1 MIMDYLTKYNLTNED
16 IKDIINSI
24 DEDDKLE
31 LELNEERVSSIID
44 YFLSLGLTN
53 IKDIIITKP
62 NLFYDDVNSI
72 KMRIEKYSNTNIIEL
87 LKDDPINFDLIGM

>member
-1 MIMDYLTKYNLTNED
+1 MEYLTKYNLTTED
-16 IKDIINSI
+16 IKDINNSI

-44 YFLSLGLTN
+44 YFLSIGLTN

-87 LKDDPINFDLIGM
+87 LKEDPINFDLIGI

>member
-1 MIMDYLTKYNLTNED
+1 MEYLTKYNLTAEAIN
-16 IKDIINSI
+16 DIINTI

-44 YFLSLGLTN
+44 YFLSIGLTN

-72 KMRIEKYSNTNIIEL
+72 KERIEKHSNTNIIEL
-87 LKDDPINFDLIGM
+87 LKEDPINFDLIGM

>member
-1 MIMDYLTKYNLTNED
+1 MEYLTKYNLTTED
-16 IKDIINSI
+16 IRDIASSI

-31 LELNEERVSSIID
+31 LDLNEERVSSIID
-44 YFLSLGLTN
+44 YFISIGITN

-72 KMRIEKYSNTNIIEL
+72 KERIEKYSNTNILEL
-87 LKDDPINFDLIGM
+87 LKEDPINFDLIGI

>member
-1 MIMDYLTKYNLTNED
+1 MDYLIKYNLTNED
-16 IKDIINSI
+16 IKDITNSI
-24 DEDDKLE
+24 NEEDRLE
-31 LELNEERVSSIID
+31 IEMNEERISSILN
-44 YFLSLGLTN
+44 YFFSIGLTN

-87 LKDDPINFDLIGM
+87 LKEDPLNFDLIGM

>member
-1 MIMDYLTKYNLTNED
+1 MEYLTKYNLTTKD
-16 IKDIINSI
+16 IKDITSSI

-44 YFLSLGLTN
+44 YLLSIGLTN
-53 IKDIIITKP
+53 IKDIIINKP

-72 KMRIEKYSNTNIIEL
+72 KMRIEKHSNTNIIEL
-87 LKDDPINFDLIGM
+87 LKEDPINFDLIGM

>member
-1 MIMDYLTKYNLTNED
+1 MEYLTKYNLTTED
-16 IKDIINSI
+16 IRDITSSI

-31 LELNEERVSSIID
+31 LDLNEERVSSIID
-44 YFLSLGLTN
+44 YFLSIGITN

-72 KMRIEKYSNTNIIEL
+72 KERIEKYSNTDILEL
-87 LKDDPINFDLIGM
+87 LKEDPINFDLIGM

>member
-1 MIMDYLTKYNLTNED
+1 MEYLTKYNLTTED
-16 IKDIINSI
+16 IKDINNSI

-31 LELNEERVSSIID
+31 LDLNEERVSSIID
-44 YFLSLGLTN
+44 YFLSIGLTN

-72 KMRIEKYSNTNIIEL
+72 KERIEKYSNTNILEL
-87 LKDDPINFDLIGM
+87 LKEDPINFDLIGM

>member
-1 MIMDYLTKYNLTNED
+1 MEYLTKYNLTTED
-16 IKDIINSI
+16 IKDITSSI

-44 YFLSLGLTN
+44 YLLSIGLTN
-53 IKDIIITKP
+53 IKDIIINKP

-72 KMRIEKYSNTNIIEL
+72 KERIEKHSNTNIIEL
-87 LKDDPINFDLIGM
+87 LKEDAINFDLIGM

>member
-1 MIMDYLTKYNLTNED
+1 MEYLTKYNLTTED
-16 IKDIINSI
+16 IKDINNSI

-44 YFLSLGLTN
+44 YFLSIGLTN

-72 KMRIEKYSNTNIIEL
+72 KMKIEKYSNTNIIEL
-87 LKDDPINFDLIGM
+87 LKEDPINFDLIGM

>member
-1 MIMDYLTKYNLTNED
+1 MEYLTKYNLTTED
-16 IKDIINSI
+16 IRDITSSI

-31 LELNEERVSSIID
+31 LDLNEERVSSIID
-44 YFLSLGLTN
+44 YFLSIGLNN

-72 KMRIEKYSNTNIIEL
+72 KERIEKYSNTNILEL
-87 LKDDPINFDLIGM
+87 LKEDPINFDLIGM

>member
-1 MIMDYLTKYNLTNED
+1 MDYLIKYNLTNED
-16 IKDIINSI
+16 IKDITNSI
-24 DEDDKLE
+24 DEEDRLE
-31 LELNEERVSSIID
+31 IEMNEERISSILN
-44 YFLSLGLTN
+44 YFLSIGLTN

-87 LKDDPINFDLIGM
+87 LKEDPLNFDLIGM

>member
-1 MIMDYLTKYNLTNED
+1 MEYLTKYSLTTED
-16 IKDIINSI
+16 IKDIFSSI
-24 DEDDKLE
+24 DEDDKVE

-44 YFLSLGLTN
+44 YFLSIGLTN

-87 LKDDPINFDLIGM
+87 LKEDPINFDLIGM

>member
-87 LKDDPINFDLIGM
+87 LKEDPINFDLIGM

>member
-62 NLFYDDVNSI
+62 SLFYDDVNSI

-87 LKDDPINFDLIGM
+87 LKEDPINFDLIGM

>member
-1 MIMDYLTKYNLTNED
+1 MEYLTKYNLTTED
-16 IKDIINSI
+16 IKDITNFI
-24 DEDDKLE
+24 DEGDKLE

-44 YFLSLGLTN
+44 YFLSIGLTN

-87 LKDDPINFDLIGM
+87 LKEDPINFDLIGI

>member
-1 MIMDYLTKYNLTNED
+1 MEYLTKYNLTTED
-16 IKDIINSI
+16 IKDITNFI
-24 DEDDKLE
+24 DEGDKLE

-44 YFLSLGLTN
+44 YFLSIGLTN

-72 KMRIEKYSNTNIIEL
+72 KMKIEKYSNTNIIEL
-87 LKDDPINFDLIGM
+87 LKEDPINFDLIGM

>member
-1 MIMDYLTKYNLTNED
+1 MEYLTKYNLTTED
-16 IKDIINSI
+16 IKDITSSI

-44 YFLSLGLTN
+44 YFLSIGLTN
-53 IKDIIITKP
+53 IKDIIINKP

-72 KMRIEKYSNTNIIEL
+72 KERIEKHSNTNIIEL
-87 LKDDPINFDLIGM
+87 LKEDAINFDLIGM

>member
-1 MIMDYLTKYNLTNED
+1 MDYLIKYNLTNED

-24 DEDDKLE
+24 DDDDKLE

-44 YFLSLGLTN
+44 YFLSIGLTN

-62 NLFYDDVNSI
+62 NLFYDDINSI

-87 LKDDPINFDLIGM
+87 LKEDPINFDLIGI

>member
-1 MIMDYLTKYNLTNED
+1 MEYLTKYNLTAED
-16 IKDIINSI
+16 INDIINTI

-44 YFLSLGLTN
+44 YFLSIGLTN
-53 IKDIIITKP
+53 IKDIIINKP

-72 KMRIEKYSNTNIIEL
+72 KERIEKHSNTNIIEL
-87 LKDDPINFDLIGM
+87 LKEDAINFDLIGM

>member
-1 MIMDYLTKYNLTNED
+1 MEYLTKYNLTTED
-16 IKDIINSI
+16 IRDITSSI

-31 LELNEERVSSIID
+31 LDLNEERVSLIID
-44 YFLSLGLTN
+44 YFLSIGITN

-72 KMRIEKYSNTNIIEL
+72 KERIEKYSNTNILEL
-87 LKDDPINFDLIGM
+87 LKEDPINFDLIGM

>member
-1 MIMDYLTKYNLTNED
+1 MEYLTKYNLTTED
-16 IKDIINSI
+16 IRDITSSI

-31 LELNEERVSSIID
+31 LDLNEERVSSIID
-44 YFLSLGLTN
+44 YFLSIGITN

-72 KMRIEKYSNTNIIEL
+72 KERIEKYSNTNILEL
-87 LKDDPINFDLIGM
+87 LKEDPINFDLIGM

>member
-1 MIMDYLTKYNLTNED
+1 MEYLTKYNLTTED
-16 IKDIINSI
+16 IKDITSSI

-44 YFLSLGLTN
+44 YLLSIGLTN
-53 IKDIIITKP
+53 IKDIIINKP

-72 KMRIEKYSNTNIIEL
+72 KMRIEKHSNTNIIEL
-87 LKDDPINFDLIGM
+87 LKEDAINFDLIGM

>member
-1 MIMDYLTKYNLTNED
+1 MEYLTKYNLTTED
-16 IKDIINSI
+16 IKDITNSI

-44 YFLSLGLTN
+44 YFLSIGLTN

-87 LKDDPINFDLIGM
+87 LKEDPINFDLIGM

>member
-1 MIMDYLTKYNLTNED
+1 MEYLTKYNLTTED
-16 IKDIINSI
+16 IKDITNFI
-24 DEDDKLE
+24 DEGDKLE

-44 YFLSLGLTN
+44 YFLSIGLTN

-87 LKDDPINFDLIGM
+87 LKEDPINFDLIGM

>member
-1 MIMDYLTKYNLTNED
+1 MEYLTKYNLTTED
-16 IKDIINSI
+16 IKDIFSSI

-31 LELNEERVSSIID
+31 LDLNEERVSSIID
-44 YFLSLGLTN
+44 YFLSIGITN

-72 KMRIEKYSNTNIIEL
+72 KERIEKYSNTNILEL
-87 LKDDPINFDLIGM
+87 LKEDPINFDLIGM

>member
-1 MIMDYLTKYNLTNED
+1 MEYLTKYNLTTED
-16 IKDIINSI
+16 IRDITSSI

-31 LELNEERVSSIID
+31 LDLNEERVSLIID
-44 YFLSLGLTN
+44 YFLSIGITN

-72 KMRIEKYSNTNIIEL
+72 KERIEKYSNTNILEL
-87 LKDDPINFDLIGM
+87 LKEDPINFDLIGI

>member
-1 MIMDYLTKYNLTNED
+1 MEYLTKYNLTTED
-16 IKDIINSI
+16 IKDINNSI

-44 YFLSLGLTN
+44 YFLSIGLTN
-53 IKDIIITKP
+53 IKDIIINKP

-72 KMRIEKYSNTNIIEL
+72 KERIEKHSNTNIIEL
-87 LKDDPINFDLIGM
+87 LKEDAINFDLIGM

>member
-1 MIMDYLTKYNLTNED
+1 MEYLTKYNLTTED
-16 IKDIINSI
+16 IKDITSSI

-44 YFLSLGLTN
+44 YFLSIGLTN

-72 KMRIEKYSNTNIIEL
+72 KMKIEKYSNTNIIEL
-87 LKDDPINFDLIGM
+87 LKEDPINFDLIGI

>member
-1 MIMDYLTKYNLTNED
+1 MEYLTKYNLTTED
-16 IKDIINSI
+16 IKDINNSI

-44 YFLSLGLTN
+44 YFLSIGLTN

-62 NLFYDDVNSI
+62 NLFYDDINSI
-72 KMRIEKYSNTNIIEL
+72 KMKIEKYSNTNIIEL
-87 LKDDPINFDLIGM
+87 LKEDPINFDLIGI